1 MEAIVPVAGG
11 TAAPALTGRAA
22 EVTRRAPDVA
32 ARDPDAAVRA
42 LTG

>member
-1 MEAIVPVAGG
+1 MEAIVPGAGG
-11 TAAPALTGRAA
+11 TAAPAHTGRDAV
-22 EVTRRAPDVA
+22 VTRRVPDVA